1 MATIITEE
9 PTTGPDTFISR
20 RIRRGHG
27 VTKALNTFRLRK
39 DGLWHSD
46 HPDSEPVTWATLT
59 EAPAGHEVTIELLA
73 VPPVT
78 PDPELNIEDV
88 KHRLGLWNDAE
99 HKWTSIGGRGL
110 AIGLI
115 TRELPMLI
123 KIAEAITA
131 PRAPKTE
138 N

>member
-9 PTTGPDTFISR
+9 PTTGPDTFILRTARQEGHVAGATVLR
-20 RIRRGHG
+20 RTADGWGPADGTFPFSLTWEG
-27 VTKALNTFRLRK
+27 VTHA
-39 DGLWHSD
+39 
-46 HPDSEPVTWATLT
+46 ATGT
-59 EAPAGHEVTIELLA
+59 EVTIELLA

-88 KHRLGLWNDAE
+88 KHRLGLWNNAE
-99 HKWTSIGGRGL
+99 HKWASIGGRGL
-110 AIGLI
+110 AVGLI